1 MSSNTSF
8 EPKMIVFT
16 APSGSGKTTIV
27 HHLLG
32 KFKDLAFSVS
42 ATSRNPRPHEQE
54 GVDYYFVSK
63 DEFKKLIKKQAFAE
77 WEQVYEDQFYGTLKS
92 EITRIW
98 NLGKHVVFDINVKG
112 ALAIKNL
119 YKEQCITF
127 FIKTPTLQDLIFRL
141 KKRNTENP
149 HSLMNRIEKAS
160 KELQFEPYFD
170 HVIINNVLDEA
181 LENAENK
188 LKSQIPNLK

>member
-1 MSSNTSF
+1 
-8 EPKMIVFT
+8 
-16 APSGSGKTTIV
+16 
-27 HHLLG
+27 
-32 KFKDLAFSVS
+32 
-42 ATSRNPRPHEQE
+42 
-54 GVDYYFVSK
+54 
-63 DEFKKLIKKQAFAE
+63 
-77 WEQVYEDQFYGTLKS
+77 
-92 EITRIW
+92 
-98 NLGKHVVFDINVKG
+98 
-112 ALAIKNL
+112 
-119 YKEQCITF
+119 
-127 FIKTPTLQDLIFRL
+127 LIFRL